1 MNACL
6 AARRRSFHLGALLP
20 RRANPLVRLNAE
32 NERVSTFPRPAL
44 LGSKVGLAR
53 KIVEAIA
60 GIE

>member
-1 MNACL
+1 L
-6 AARRRSFHLGALLP
+6 EALLP

-53 KIVEAIA
+53 KIVEASA
-60 GIE
+60 RIE